1 MAFPINPVLL
11 DQHTI
16 GTQIYQWNG
25 VAWDIAIATT
35 PGTIEAELNALVSEA
50 VASTSETNAAASELA
65 SSTSETNAAASAAA
79 ALSSENSTAADA
91 VQTNLDVTQTVL
103 DAAATAADRVQ
114 TGLDETQTGLDR
126 IQTVADATQTALDR
140 IQTSADRV
148 QTISDAASTALDRTD
163 VNAVEGRVAAI
174 EVSIN
179 STFDTF
185 DDRFLGTFTT
195 DPTLD
200 NDGNPISV
208 GAVYYNSVGL
218 ATKFYNGSTWDDP
231 SQSASTSATSALNSE
246 NAAALSETN
255 AAASAVEAA
264 DLLPSVY
271 NKTES
276 DSLYDP
282 IGASVAMA
290 IALGG

>member
-65 SSTSETNAAASAAA
+65 SATSETNAAASAGA
-79 ALSSENSTAADA
+79 ALSSESNAAADA

-114 TGLDETQTGLDR
+114 TGLDATQTAADR
-126 IQTVADATQTALDR
+126 VQTVADAAQTA
-140 IQTSADRV
+140 ADRV
-148 QTISDAASTALDRTD
+148 QTVADAVSTAADRID

-200 NDGNPISV
+200 NDGNAISV

-231 SQSASTSATSALNSE
+231 SQSASTSATNALNSE

>member
-1 MAFPINPVLL
+1 MAFPLNPVLA

-35 PGTIEAELNALVSEA
+35 PGTVEAELNALVSEA

-65 SSTSETNAAASAAA
+65 SATSETNAAASAAA
-79 ALSSENSTAADA
+79 ALSSENNVASI
-91 VQTNLDVTQTVL
+91 
-103 DAAATAADRVQ
+103 
-114 TGLDETQTGLDR
+114 ET
-126 IQTVADATQTALDR
+126 
-140 IQTSADRV
+140 
-148 QTISDAASTALDRTD
+148 
-163 VNAVEGRVAAI
+163 
-174 EVSIN
+174 SIN
-179 STFDTF
+179 TTFDTF

-200 NDGNPISV
+200 NDGNAISV
-208 GAVYYNSVGL
+208 GAVYYNS
-218 ATKFYNGSTWDDP
+218 ATSSTKFYNGSTWDNP
-231 SQSASTSATSALNSE
+231 SQSASTSATNALASE
-246 NAAALSETN
+246 NATALSETN
-255 AAASAVEAA
+255 AANSATEAA
-264 DLLPSVY
+264 GLLSTVY
-271 NKTES
+271 TKTES